1 MINSYHRLK
10 KKPIDWEELQEN
22 NPEIFKLIMEQNQ
35 WSQYEQLPD
44 LSEIPMEYQH
54 MIPENIRKN
63 KEDTRI
69 QHIMLTK

>member
-10 KKPIDWEELQEN
+10 KKPIDWEEFEET
-22 NPEIFKLIMEQNQ
+22 NPEIFKLIMQQNQ

-63 KEDTRI
+63 KEDTRV

>member
-10 KKPIDWEELQEN
+10 KKPIDWEELEET
-22 NPEIFKLIMEQNQ
+22 NPEIFKLIMQQNQ
-35 WSQYEQLPD
+35 WSQYEQLLD

-63 KEDTRI
+63 KEDTRV

>member
-1 MINSYHRLK
+1 MIHSYTRPK
-10 KKPIDWEELQEN
+10 KKAIDWEELQEN
-22 NPEIFKLIMEQNQ
+22 NPDIYKLIMQQNN
-35 WSQYEQLPD
+35 WAQYEQAPD

-63 KEDTRI
+63 QEDTRV